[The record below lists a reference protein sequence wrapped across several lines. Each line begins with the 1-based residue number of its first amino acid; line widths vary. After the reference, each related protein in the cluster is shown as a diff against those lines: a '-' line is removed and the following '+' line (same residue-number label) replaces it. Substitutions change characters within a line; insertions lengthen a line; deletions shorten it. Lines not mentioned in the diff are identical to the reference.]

1 MKNNNMLEKIE
12 EKPIKEGIV
21 FKKRILSI
29 SKRDSNIIKKNSS
42 IKNMKKN
49 FLIKLPNQNIKNNET
64 FNESIFPIEK
74 LKQKQLYYNKL
85 SNISTTDRNNESKEK
100 LNSDMNSKFK
110 YHKKLNIESPKIIL
124 DLGIKD
130 NEKYKGHISPR
141 IPKII
146 FGNGDWTLYHGKIVP
161 HSHMSDN
168 VNKKYNNKYNKIII
182 NNIFGINKEKENDIN
197 YTNINYNVKQNNKK
211 KKSNN
216 NVKTNEIPKSN
227 NIKKRNNL
235 NNYSKQ
241 VTHFALHKF
250 NNNNSG
256 ILRRTS
262 PKNNKEIINKTIQ
275 KYFISSNKDRE
286 INKTNVTNN
295 SRKKSRTTFDKL
307 NIKNILKYKNGNLSK
322 ISLKHNINNNKTKKL
337 NLENLILLQNNN
349 KSNNIKENK
358 NQKLVTE
365 EIKIKNSKLI
375 DYINKS
381 KLNKRDDNLNSSYN
395 NLNFNMNNTFDKQ
408 GKKRRNLSFN
418 IFNNYNNFNPLLY
431 NNDDSCTNN
440 NISLLSN
447 GSILCNNNAIKE
459 KRVLFNRKI
468 GYKKNKFSGDY
479 FELAKIC
486 VNQEKII
493 SDLVKNV
500 QNLNNQ
506 ICDKD
511 LCINELNNQLYSIKY
526 DLLNTLQKTN
536 GKS

>member
-74 LKQKQLYYNKL
+74 LKQKQFYYNKL

-216 NVKTNEIPKSN
+216 NLKTNEIPKSN

-250 NNNNSG
+250 NNNSG

-337 NLENLILLQNNN
+337 NLENLIILQNNN

-468 GYKKNKFSGDY
+468 GYKRNKFSGDY

>member
-49 FLIKLPNQNIKNNET
+49 FLIKLPEQNIKNNET
-64 FNESIFPIEK
+64 FNESLFPIEAR
-74 LKQKQLYYNKL
+74 KQKQFYYNKL

-216 NVKTNEIPKSN
+216 NLKTNEIPKSN

-250 NNNNSG
+250 NNNSG

-307 NIKNILKYKNGNLSK
+307 NIKNILKYKN
-322 ISLKHNINNNKTKKL
+322 
-337 NLENLILLQNNN
+337 
-349 KSNNIKENK
+349 
-358 NQKLVTE
+358 
-365 EIKIKNSKLI
+365 
-375 DYINKS
+375 
-381 KLNKRDDNLNSSYN
+381 
-395 NLNFNMNNTFDKQ
+395 
-408 GKKRRNLSFN
+408 
-418 IFNNYNNFNPLLY
+418 
-431 NNDDSCTNN
+431 
-440 NISLLSN
+440 
-447 GSILCNNNAIKE
+447 
-459 KRVLFNRKI
+459 
-468 GYKKNKFSGDY
+468 
-479 FELAKIC
+479 
-486 VNQEKII
+486 
-493 SDLVKNV
+493 
-500 QNLNNQ
+500 
-506 ICDKD
+506 
-511 LCINELNNQLYSIKY
+511 
-526 DLLNTLQKTN
+526 
-536 GKS
+536 